1 MRIRMIKIY
10 ASIALLLLCICCKKS
25 FLERAPG
32 VNLSLD
38 KVFTDPVLASNFGD
52 NSYQFRISDYHRWGA
67 SSTRTSTSHL
77 SDEAVAQ
84 GDAAGSV
91 LPFYGGL
98 YHSTTNDINTVWDN
112 SYRGIRNCNVMFD
125 NMDKVPWTAAQDPQ
139 RIKGEQY
146 FLRAFYY
153 ADLLKRFGA
162 VPIIDKVYGINDNID
177 IPRNAYDECVNYIL
191 ADLDKAESMLPPD
204 YNATSGPNSSANYG
218 RATAGAAKALRSRV
232 LLYAAS
238 PRDNPS
244 NDIAK
249 WQKAAAAAK
258 AVMDMNLYSLMPG
271 YASILSMNKSPE
283 YILTKPRGPRGR
295 IFTYLQDAVLSPG
308 SGGDQGT
315 NNPTQNHVDLYE
327 MNNGKAI
334 TDPTSGYNP
343 QQPYSNRDPRFYVN
357 VVYNDMAWQG
367 RRMEMWDGGKDYKE
381 GNATY
386 SMTRYYCKKWWP
398 EVSYAGSSATA
409 LVNYI
414 YFRYGEILLNYAEAQ
429 NEAAGPD
436 ATVYNAINLIRAR
449 AGMPAIPAGLTKEQM
464 RVRIINERAVELAFE
479 DQRWYD
485 IMRLKIGQQVVAQP
499 MKGMNVIRNA
509 NGTFTYQVITLG
521 SGVQKKY
528 ADHQHFYPIPRSEI
542 QKSIGVLTQNPGW
555 E

>member
-1 MRIRMIKIY
+1 MRIIKLNI
-10 ASIALLLLCICCKKS
+10 IIVLLLLVNACKKD

-38 KVFTDPVLASNFGD
+38 KVFADPVLASNFGD
-52 NSYQFRISDYHRWGA
+52 NSYQFRVNDYHRWGA
-67 SSTRTSTSHL
+67 SNTRTSTSHL

-84 GDAAGSV
+84 GDAAASV
-91 LPFYGGL
+91 LPFYSGL
-98 YHSTTNDINTVWDN
+98 YHSTTNDINTVWDA
-112 SYRGIRNCNVMFD
+112 SYQGIRNCNVMLA
-125 NMDKVPWTAAQDPQ
+125 NMDKVPWTAAQDPN

-153 ADLLKRFGA
+153 AELIKRFGA
-162 VPIIDKVYGINDNID
+162 IPIIDKAYGINDNID
-177 IPRNAYDECVNYIL
+177 IPRNTYDECVSYIM
-191 ADLDKAESMLPPD
+191 ADLDKAETMLPLD
-204 YNATSGPNSSANYG
+204 YNATTGPNTSSNYG

-238 PRDNPS
+238 PRDNTT
-244 NDIAK
+244 NDVAK

-258 AVMDMNLYSLMPG
+258 AVMDMNLYSLMPS
-271 YASILSMNKSPE
+271 YTTILSMNKSPE
-283 YILTKPRGPRGR
+283 YILTKPRAPRAR
-295 IFTYLQDAVLSPG
+295 VFTYLQDAILSPG

-327 MNNGKAI
+327 MNNGKPI
-334 TDPTSGYNP
+334 TDPTSGYDP
-343 QQPYSNRDPRFYVN
+343 QQPYLNRDPRLYVN
-357 VVYNDMAWQG
+357 VVYNDMPWQG

-398 EVSYAGSSATA
+398 EVSYAGSTATA

-436 ATVYNAINLIRAR
+436 ATVYSTINQIRIR
-449 AGMPAIPAGLTKEQM
+449 AGMPNIPAGLTKDQM
-464 RVRIINERAVELAFE
+464 RARIWNERAIELAFE

-485 IMRLKIGQQVVAQP
+485 IMRLKIGPQVIAVP

-521 SGVQKKY
+521 AGVQKKY
-528 ADHQHFYPIPRSEI
+528 AIYQHFYPIPRSEI
-542 QKSIGVLTQNPGW
+542 QKSTKILQQNPGW

>member
-1 MRIRMIKIY
+1 MRIIKLNIV
-10 ASIALLLLCICCKKS
+10 IVLLLLVNACKKD

-38 KVFTDPVLASNFGD
+38 KVFADPVLASNFGD
-52 NSYQFRISDYHRWGA
+52 NSYQFRVNDYHRWGA
-67 SSTRTSTSHL
+67 SNTRTSTSHL

-84 GDAAGSV
+84 GDAAASV
-91 LPFYGGL
+91 LPFYSGL
-98 YHSTTNDINTVWDN
+98 YHSTTNDINTVWDA
-112 SYRGIRNCNVMFD
+112 SYQGIRNCNVMLA
-125 NMDKVPWTAAQDPQ
+125 NMDKVPWTAAQDPN

-153 ADLLKRFGA
+153 AELIKRFGA
-162 VPIIDKVYGINDNID
+162 IPIIDKAYGINDNID
-177 IPRNAYDECVNYIL
+177 IPRNTYDECVSYIM
-191 ADLDKAESMLPPD
+191 ADLDKAETMLPLD
-204 YNATSGPNSSANYG
+204 YNATTGPNTSSNYG

-238 PRDNPS
+238 PRDNTT
-244 NDIAK
+244 NDVAK

-258 AVMDMNLYSLMPG
+258 AVMDMNLYSLMPS
-271 YASILSMNKSPE
+271 YTTILSMNKSPE
-283 YILTKPRGPRGR
+283 YILTKPRAPRAR
-295 IFTYLQDAVLSPG
+295 VFTYLQDAILSPG

-327 MNNGKAI
+327 MNNGKPI
-334 TDPTSGYNP
+334 TDPTSGYDP
-343 QQPYSNRDPRFYVN
+343 QQPYLNRDPRLYVN
-357 VVYNDMAWQG
+357 VVYNDMPWQG

-398 EVSYAGSSATA
+398 EVSYAGSTATA

-436 ATVYNAINLIRAR
+436 ATVYSTINQIRIR
-449 AGMPAIPAGLTKEQM
+449 AGMPNIPAGLTKDQM
-464 RVRIINERAVELAFE
+464 RARIWNERAIELAFE

-485 IMRLKIGQQVVAQP
+485 IMRLKIGPQVIAVP

-521 SGVQKKY
+521 AGVQKKY
-528 ADHQHFYPIPRSEI
+528 AIYQHFYPIPRSEI
-542 QKSIGVLTQNPGW
+542 QKSTKILQQNPGW

>member
-1 MRIRMIKIY
+1 MKLQKIY
-10 ASIALLLLCICCKKS
+10 SALFLLIIFSSCKKN

-32 VNLSLD
+32 VNLSLES
-38 KVFTDPVLASNFGD
+38 VFSDPVLASNFGD
-52 NSYQFRISDYHRWGA
+52 NSYQFRINDYHRWGA
-67 SSTRTSTSHL
+67 SSTRTSTSHI

-112 SYRGIRNCNVMFD
+112 SYRGIRNCNVMLE
-125 NMDKVPWTAAQDPQ
+125 NMDAVPWTAAQDAD

-162 VPIIDKVYGINDNID
+162 VPVIDKVYSLNDDID
-177 IPRNAYDECVNYIL
+177 IPRNTYDEVVNVIL
-191 ADLDKAESMLPPD
+191 KDLDEAEKLLPLD
-204 YNATSGPNSSANYG
+204 YNATSGPNNTSNYG
-218 RATAGAAKALRSRV
+218 RATAGSAKALRSRV

-238 PRDNPS
+238 PRDNPT
-244 NDIAK
+244 NDVTK

-258 AVMDMNLYSLMPG
+258 AVMDMNLYSLMPS
-271 YASILSMNKSPE
+271 YTTILSQNKSPE
-283 YILTKPRGPRGR
+283 YILTKPRGPRAR
-295 IFTYLQDAVLSPG
+295 IFTYLQDAILSPG

-327 MNNGKAI
+327 MVNGKPI
-334 TDPTSGYNP
+334 SDPTSGYDP
-343 QQPYSNRDPRFYVN
+343 QQPYLNRDPRFYVN

-398 EVSYAGSSATA
+398 EVSFAGSSATA

-436 ATVYNAINLIRAR
+436 GTVYAAIKLIRNR
-449 AGMPAIPAGLTKEQM
+449 AGMPDLPAGLSKDQM
-464 RVRIINERAVELAFE
+464 RARIRNERAIELAFE

-485 IMRLKIGQQVVAQP
+485 IMRWKIGPQVIAQT
-499 MKGMNVIRNA
+499 MKGMNVIKNA
-509 NGTFTYQVITLG
+509 NGSFTYQVINLAA
-521 SGVQKKY
+521 GVQRVFV
-528 ADHQHFYPIPRSEI
+528 DRQNFYPIPRTEI
-542 QKSIGVLTQNPGW
+542 QKSKGILTQNPGW